1 MMSNTQIHP
10 FKYNMC
16 VERERERR
24 GEIDRFNQLMT
35 TIYLKFVYNKCHII
49 VNLKIVPIHKTLS
62 AV

>member
-1 MMSNTQIHP
+1 MMSNMQIHP

-49 VNLKIVPIHKTLS
+49 VI
-62 AV
+62 